1 MTTARGRVRGLED
14 ADIIIDDDDDAV
26 VSRDDDDDG
35 DDDDGARAI
44 ARDEGENG
52 ARENDRRTSA
62 VRGAVVLVDARGTSS
77 GATRAVDKDSSQAE
91 GRGSDGTRGSEL
103 RELVRAL
110 RRSVGARGKLRKKMV
125 SHALAPHCVKAL
137 IARGERLEEALGEA
151 STSETQDETLRACE
165 AAVATFTT
173 HPDALR
179 GALQDDYD
187 VVRDTYHAVMKMA
200 VFSLERLDARDVD
213 AAASWSDVLRAC
225 VSRGYAERWS
235 ATIVERLRAEYE
247 CAYQG
252 TKVDDATVLSASDES
267 ALMSALAE
275 PAESIDGAIVGETS
289 RITSPTDTLI
299 VDLYRATLDVC
310 VSILRQKLTR
320 ATLGLGIL
328 PRTLAQLCLE
338 VMSASTDT
346 RLIEAVCLECERAC
360 TFLGPELNLDECGF
374 ITDIVSMFV
383 MSSEWTGLTDNTSC
397 ALSNALYSVTIS
409 STGNWRVIEEAF
421 ALFPRKRVATS
432 VIKRLCSADLDVRD
446 CMVKLLEASISDDNV
461 NDETHGCVTSLL
473 SMTLD
478 DFPEAFLLDKRFDA
492 TKASKLILDSA
503 PLTLIRL
510 GLSCRR
516 DGAQTIAACLFA
528 SLERAK
534 MLSQDDDI
542 LRFIASVRFISFV
555 LRSFS
560 VVDRDDRDGPIATL
574 AEQLTSTNLRG
585 TSHSQESQQ
594 RDDIVPEQDA
604 TNDQRGLAELF
615 TMPETLLEDNPSDE
629 LLERRLARLDAV
641 LDAAVATLAA
651 DEPAEPESGGRTLPE
666 LWGRLIGS
674 EENHLRERILWA
686 SGNAENETDTDSLAE
701 DRLNISSGLCTFVT
715 SGESFQEQHWY
726 FCYDCN
732 LVASRGCCSNCA
744 KTCHAGHRVVYSR
757 KSRFFCDC
765 GADGASPAPRHKCFC
780 LSERDVL
787 EFDDERRDAR
797 ERTSQNFEIDAESDS
812 EGEDE
817 MEESQEPNLARRLCS
832 TTALKELKLTLERAD
847 ITEKLESVL
856 ISWFRPLHESDS
868 TSLDRVPREASK
880 SVLVM
885 DESVVALH
893 VARNFKAGS
902 FEVVQVQTKVKVQE
916 LLFSGVI
923 VRNGA
928 ACSRDGHLA
937 IAEGDKISILDANV
951 VVGAQSELSESK
963 SIQLGDKVGIRPLSR
978 NLVGFEIIKLEFNQ
992 MRKEY
997 LAVTGL
1003 HQAQVFTL
1011 SDGGEIID
1019 RLPIQVPESIDLII
1033 DASWV
1038 PSSTSLLSITGRSA
1052 CALYDLSRNA
1062 CVPACTIQSAM
1073 PITSTVW
1080 INSRHKNRLCALIT
1094 TEDGNLHALRVKV
1107 TSKAKSIQLD
1117 QNSRAGVCDKVR
1129 AVTFSQCHGI
1139 AIVHS
1144 SAGEIIFT
1152 RVSVNTDEDVDVH
1165 ILKTI
1170 ERCEHK
1176 PSKVLDFCLPNKPG
1190 PDATLLMP
1198 KRVFMQ
1204 AECLGESIALLAVG
1218 DTKVD
1223 KVVAETSTASIIGYT
1238 GYQKT
1243 GSGDFPSSLI
1253 VLRSDGS
1260 MQIHTYS
1267 SVQSLPTPR
1276 SLRTD
1281 ERKNGI
1287 KTNEIK
1293 FAYNFFEK
1301 LTRVTTNVDFGGSFN
1316 QGSTPAVLRSI
1327 LQSEDGSVASPS
1339 SIEAYL
1345 TLELPDDN
1353 RVIRGIRIYIG
1364 GITMQSYTPSK
1375 LVLPGGRIFTFE
1387 RESKRWYD
1395 IPFTCAESKA
1405 LKDGLYAPKFVFSVD
1420 SIRQVSICIHRMEV
1434 YACDGDTLE
1443 EDLQA
1448 ERKSDV
1454 QHTHEILASSASRA
1468 RRHLIRD
1475 DGLDDS
1481 AMAWLS
1487 GTISIIH
1494 ALRYCKLD
1502 LKSSKLRVCYEAM
1515 LRKKEF
1521 ITLQTSNHKYAKF
1534 VAWKVLRAQTRDTM
1548 LTAMHIKDNSTLLF
1562 GHKVTERICPRI
1574 LESPFSVSDADLL
1587 EYFCAVRKLGRLALR
1602 RPNTLLDSLP
1612 YLSTLANTSLAML
1625 DVAAEAWD
1633 ANEIIPSIVHALVAV
1648 LINEHDAEIVKSIV
1662 GLVTCTRE
1670 DVRDAATETL
1680 LWHLLTM
1687 SSITTSDV
1695 NPARRIFAPKVELR
1709 HDKCAASSGIRQLIS
1724 SIMQVKKH
1732 TLYKSQITLIRTL
1745 SEAYPECL
1753 NLELCKLPPLHG
1765 DILAQDAIS
1774 SRLAIAAEC
1783 MQLQDMPTS
1792 EAREALLHT
1801 YALACEFLRCLDVRE
1816 TDVHPPEKG
1825 YGALLQSDENV
1836 RNREQRIL
1844 HCLQSVILYASA
1856 HSRSTVMSTLP
1867 EREKSEWSQVLARIS
1882 AMKPKDLSSQAVFLL
1897 KQFLGDDDIEIRT
1910 LTQAGRLFNLSN
1922 SLREIVTTSV
1932 NSHWYVD
1939 EVPYSE
1945 LQRAK
1950 ETVDRFLEVAIDN
1963 KRSLRHFYENI
1974 DFAPELVGA
1983 LMVAASNLPAPIST
1997 NICKVISCTV
2007 ESCNDGEP
2015 GARATKRDLLREIIQ
2030 GLNVMTHKCALAA
2043 VEDDTR
2049 AAAACVLKTIW
2060 YSCEH
2065 YRDDVLVILMSAL
2078 ENSQNHGHRVGELME
2093 FAKGIMLSDS
2103 DVVSLYQS
2111 SINKFCHGM
2120 RDVLLCVSD
2129 HPRADLY
2136 RALKQQRIL
2145 GGDSFDK
2152 YWLEKSPSA
2161 LDVVTYLGC
2170 HGFSA
2175 HSLDSLKKNQTFTK
2189 NTAFSKLRETM
2200 TIDSISMN
2208 VTELKSHIR
2217 VKEVEV
2223 WRTTS
2228 RKDLSVLRAYDCS
2241 SWQFLGVLYFPSSA
2255 NEAEL
2260 KFEIPVD
2267 ASALKIVFRSFH
2279 ENLQAKMTMALHC
2292 PRCARLVTDIKHGIC
2307 THCRE
2312 NAYQCRYC
2320 RNINY
2325 EKLDAF
2331 ICNEC
2336 GYCRYAKIQ
2345 TTLSAHPTLCLRH
2358 PKLQDARDLSDAVQ
2372 ELKMQSQAI
2381 AKILESVESAE
2392 SSIRSAL
2399 FERGDSSEDV
2409 ERMFSVTSKGRRMD
2423 LIAARCKCDSVH
2435 DAILQYL
2442 PAETDEGV
2450 SSSPPATNDNYGT
2463 CRDYLFCALKLCTSL
2478 SRTPTGMKALS
2489 GCDIHQHLFNRM
2501 LNPHVFGLTCCS
2513 TVRTILSNMAAAS
2526 EDVARFL
2533 CDSALERAGNALL
2546 SVNTWQGSMISQNN
2560 QDVLL
2565 LKDLVHVSTYRVESG
2580 MTTTKGAE
2588 RAALMNLACK
2598 AIISKQLVSNAVVVE
2613 NTVLPAL
2620 EFVRQAMTNSGT
2632 LEEILTSIRAFSEF
2646 ESLEPEA
2653 TSEEKSVPNIVQ
2665 LVPWLAAALSCG
2677 SRFVRHEVVQVFSIL
2692 LQNSDEMNVQ
2702 IANFMLGTKPN
2713 LDSEPYNDFLSVLSL
2728 ALCSDIIISRV
2739 NESNKLSFRLLSML
2753 QRELDV
2759 NSQYAVSDRALFAS
2773 TNRDTGV
2780 NLHSVSILLR
2790 NIFAESSS
2798 FTERF
2803 VTVGLEAIVRAVL
2816 CARALQICQSPVA
2829 IKASETFDALLSL
2842 VIESSGSLQP
2852 KIAKVCLKLAQ
2863 IHVSGVSQEPK
2874 LPLQLIL
2881 NELANHVLPRAPP
2894 PKAYL
2899 LRILKSPTQE
2909 EFIPGVM
2916 LRNPYST
2923 ANMSAKPL
2931 MRDVKNL
2938 ICRELDMVGLVEDD
2952 FGMELL
2958 VTNQIISLD
2967 LPVEDVFERI
2977 WLPSLLQDSRVRQS
2991 TNADNAIGPP
3001 MPVTF
3006 RLSGLDGEATEQRID
3021 ELPPTK
3027 EEDEDIEIKFAG
3039 TTIFQEDDGFSTLIE
3054 LLPRIRRDTSVLYTG
3069 NEDVFAK
3076 LLEILR
3082 SACYLKKNRKD
3093 MLAIGALEKLLDETA
3108 QAFTRDCSHSGKE
3121 FLLVI
3126 EMLLREEQEETVQSS
3141 EGDVSAPA
3149 IKSGILSR
3157 ELVESA
3163 SMAKRPGSPM
3173 LVKNSSSLQ
3182 TIEMSIRANEM
3193 NHVEIFLSQLKQLI
3207 QSQERHEA
3215 DILARVIPRLAGS
3228 TTQST
3233 TILVKNFDASVRKLV
3248 QLHGHEENSALKLEL
3263 ECSARLAEAI
3273 PMDQSGHRVLEAVW
3287 TKGTVDFVIGF
3298 IINDIF
3304 KDSDGR
3310 VRGTQAWTSAIKE
3323 SVLPVALEILN
3334 GITRGYRLDLEENS
3348 EVIDLLHHLESVIEH
3363 DIGTF
3368 AENCLETFASASEIV
3383 AQHLDHLR
3391 AATREENRGKALAKR
3406 QQMLS
3411 EMGMQVVANSSSPG
3425 ASTIGVSRSPRSL
3438 QGYTNMVTES
3448 EQESIVCR
3456 VCFEGYK
3463 LKPSEL
3469 LGIYCFNKL
3478 MNTPYTS
3485 EELSQTLCTVSHF
3498 NAIHFSCHQSAKRAD
3513 VALRTPKREWEG
3525 AALRNSETL
3534 CNNLLPVMGDMIAD
3548 TAYISA
3554 VDTWWQNCFAVGA
3567 FISPPTRARQV
3578 AVDISLLLGRFAM
3591 NVSFSKDCRGGGR
3604 ESNMN
3609 LLPHMMR
3616 LLLHQVSLCPQKGL
3630 EEYNALLARLSYGTE
3645 LWNDPD
3651 VCHLQLLPAGLV
3663 LSITVWSN
3671 EQWEKARQNVLIAIV
3686 RHAKKYEC
3694 TRIAT
3699 YSSDEGA
3706 ASDAC
3711 WNELDATE
3719 RFKRLKPLLIYFGLI
3734 NKMYEWLKP
3743 KQKPENA
3750 IGIILSRTRQKMTD
3764 VSQSESLSQRLCDI
3778 TSMLDGARDMLEWL
3792 DEVEDAEDAQELLD
3806 ICECLAD
3813 AMCPTVDGFFA
3824 RALELDV

>member
-1 MTTARGRVRGLED
+1 MTTAWRRGLGPEEID
-14 ADIIIDDDDDAV
+14 ADAT
-26 VSRDDDDDG
+26 RRARDDG
-35 DDDDGARAI
+35 DDDDGDARREMARDDGGHGTSETHRRARA
-44 ARDEGENG
+44 A
-52 ARENDRRTSA
+52 S
-62 VRGAVVLVDARGTSS
+62 GAVVLVDASETSS
-77 GATRAVDKDSSQAE
+77 GTTRATDKESSRPE
-91 GRGSDGTRGSEL
+91 GRASEGTRGSEL
-103 RELVRAL
+103 QELVRAL
-110 RRSVGARGKLRKKMV
+110 RRSARARGRLGKKMV

-151 STSETQDETLRACE
+151 STSEARDETLRACE
-165 AAVATFTT
+165 ATVATFTT

-187 VVRDTYHAVMKMA
+187 VVRDMYCAVVKMA

-235 ATIVERLRAEYE
+235 VTIVERLRTEDERACREM
-247 CAYQG
+247 
-252 TKVDDATVLSASDES
+252 KVDNETVLSASDES

-275 PAESIDGAIVGETS
+275 PVESVDGAIVGETS
-289 RITSPTDTLI
+289 RVTSPTDTLI
-299 VDLYRATLDVC
+299 VDLYRAILDVC

-320 ATLGLGIL
+320 ATPSLAIL
-328 PRTLAQLCLE
+328 PRMLAQLCLE
-338 VMSASTDT
+338 VMSASTDA

-360 TFLGPELNLDECGF
+360 TFLGSELNLDECGF
-374 ITDIVSMFV
+374 VKDIVSTFV
-383 MSSEWTGLTDNTSC
+383 TSSEWTHLTDNTSC

-409 STGNWRVIEEAF
+409 NAANWRIIEEAF
-421 ALFPRKRVATS
+421 ALFPRKRVAAS
-432 VIKRLCSADLDVRD
+432 VMKRLCSADLDVRD

-503 PLTLIRL
+503 LLTLIRL

-516 DGAQTIAACLFA
+516 DGAQTIAACLIA

-542 LRFIASVRFISFV
+542 LRFIAVVRFISFV
-555 LRSFS
+555 LRSDS
-560 VVDRDDRDGPIATL
+560 VVDRGGPIATL
-574 AEQLTSTNLRG
+574 AEQLTSTNLHG

-594 RDDIVPEQDA
+594 REDVEPRQDA
-604 TNDQRGLAELF
+604 TNNQRDLAELF
-615 TMPETLLEDNPSDE
+615 AMPETLMEDNPSDE

-641 LDAAVATLAA
+641 LDAAVAPHGA
-651 DEPAEPESGGRTLPE
+651 DEPTEPESGGRTLPE

-674 EENHLRERILWA
+674 EENHLRERILLV
-686 SGNAENETDTDSLAE
+686 SGTGENETDTNSLDE

-780 LSERDVL
+780 LSERDVS
-787 EFDDERRDAR
+787 EFDDERRVAG
-797 ERTSQNFEIDAESDS
+797 ERNSRSFEINAESDS

-832 TTALKELKLTLERAD
+832 TTALKELKLTLERAE
-847 ITEKLESVL
+847 ITEKLEGVL

-868 TSLDRVPREASK
+868 ASSDRFSRRDASK

-885 DESVVALH
+885 DESMVTLP

-902 FEVVQVQTKVKVQE
+902 FEMEQMQAKVKVQE
-916 LLFSGVI
+916 LLFSGVV

-978 NLVGFEIIKLEFNQ
+978 NLVDFEIIKLEFNH

-997 LAVTGL
+997 LSVTGL
-1003 HQAQVFTL
+1003 HHAQVFTL
-1011 SDGGEIID
+1011 SDGGEILD

-1038 PSSTSLLSITGRSA
+1038 PSSTSLFSITGRNT
-1052 CALYDLSRNA
+1052 CAVYDLSRNT
-1062 CVPACTIQSAM
+1062 CVPACTIQSTT
-1073 PITSTVW
+1073 PITSAVW
-1080 INSRHKNRLCALIT
+1080 INSRHKNRLCALLT
-1094 TEDGNLHALRVKV
+1094 TEDGTLHAFYVKV

-1117 QNSRAGVCDKVR
+1117 QSSKVGVCDKVR
-1129 AVTFSQCHGI
+1129 AVTYSQCHGI

-1152 RVSVNTDEDVDVH
+1152 RVSVNTDEDIDVQ
-1165 ILKTI
+1165 ILKTVEVC
-1170 ERCEHK
+1170 ERK
-1176 PSKVLDFCLPNKPG
+1176 PSKVFDFCLPNKPG

-1198 KRVFMQ
+1198 KHVFMQ
-1204 AECLGESIALLAVG
+1204 AECIGESIALLAVG

-1223 KVVAETSTASIIGYT
+1223 KVVAETSTASIVGYA

-1267 SVQSLPTPR
+1267 SVESLPTPKTMR
-1276 SLRTD
+1276 SD

-1287 KTNEIK
+1287 KTKEMK

-1301 LTRVTTNVDFGGSFN
+1301 LTRVTSSVDFGGSFN
-1316 QGSTPAVLRSI
+1316 RGSTPAVLRSI
-1327 LQSEDGSVASPS
+1327 LQSEDGSIASPS

-1353 RVIRGIRIYIG
+1353 RIIRGIRIYIG

-1387 RESKRWYD
+1387 RETKRWYD

-1405 LKDGLYAPKFVFSVD
+1405 LKDSVHAPKFKFSVD
-1420 SIRQVSICIHRMEV
+1420 SMSQVSICIHRMEV
-1434 YACDGDTLE
+1434 YACDGNTLE

-1448 ERKSDV
+1448 EQKSDV
-1454 QHTHEILASSASRA
+1454 QHTHDTLASSASRA

-1487 GTISIIH
+1487 GTISIIQ

-1502 LKSSKLRVCYEAM
+1502 LKSSKLRICYEAM

-1521 ITLQTSNHKYAKF
+1521 ITLQTPNHKYAKF

-1548 LTAMHIKDNSTLLF
+1548 LTVMHIKDNSTLLF

-1574 LESPFSVSDADLL
+1574 HESPFSIADADLF

-1602 RPNTLLDSLP
+1602 RPRTLLDSSP
-1612 YLSTLANTSLAML
+1612 YLSTLANTSSAML

-1648 LINEHDAEIVKSIV
+1648 LIHEHDAEIVKSMV
-1662 GLVTCTRE
+1662 RLVTCTRE
-1670 DVRDAATETL
+1670 DVRDVATETL
-1680 LWHLLTM
+1680 LWHLLTTN
-1687 SSITTSDV
+1687 SITTSDV

-1709 HDKCAASSGIRQLIS
+1709 NDKCAASSGIRQLVS
-1724 SIMQVKKH
+1724 SMMQVKKK

-1765 DILAQDAIS
+1765 DILAQDAIC

-1816 TDVHPPEKG
+1816 TDVYPSEKG
-1825 YGALLQSDENV
+1825 YGALLQSEENA
-1836 RNREQRIL
+1836 RNREQRII
-1844 HCLQSVILYASA
+1844 HCLQSVLLYASA
-1856 HSRSTVMSTLP
+1856 HSRSFALSKLP

-1882 AMKPKDLSSQAVFLL
+1882 AMKPKDLSSQAIFLL
-1897 KQFLGDDDIEIRT
+1897 KQFLGDDDIEIRA
-1910 LTQAGRLFNLSN
+1910 LSQAGRLFNLSKA
-1922 SLREIVTTSV
+1922 LREIVTADV
-1932 NSHWYVD
+1932 NSHWLVD
-1939 EVPYSE
+1939 EVPYSG
-1945 LQRAK
+1945 LQHTK

-1963 KRSLRHFYENI
+1963 KRSLKLFYENI

-1983 LMVAASNLPAPIST
+1983 LMMAASNLPAPIST

-2015 GARATKRDLLREIIQ
+2015 ETSVTKRDLLREIIQ
-2030 GLNVMTHKCALAA
+2030 GLDIMTHKCALAA

-2049 AAAACVLKTIW
+2049 AAAAHVLKTIW
-2060 YSCEH
+2060 YSFEH
-2065 YRDDVLVILMSAL
+2065 YRDDVLVVLMSVL
-2078 ENSQNHGHRVGELME
+2078 ESSQNHGHRGSELME

-2103 DVVSLYQS
+2103 DVVSLYQN

-2120 RDVLLCVSD
+2120 RDVLLRVSD

-2136 RALKQQRIL
+2136 RALKQQQIL
-2145 GGDSFDK
+2145 GSDSLDR

-2161 LDVVTYLGC
+2161 RDAVSYLAC
-2170 HGFSA
+2170 HRFSA

-2189 NTAFSKLRETM
+2189 NTAFSKLREAM
-2200 TIDSISMN
+2200 TIESISMN

-2228 RKDLSVLRAYDCS
+2228 RKDLSVLRAYDCL
-2241 SWQFLGVLYFPSSA
+2241 SWQFLGVLYFPASA

-2292 PRCARLVTDIKHGIC
+2292 PRCARLVTDVKHGIC
-2307 THCRE
+2307 TNCRE

-2345 TTLSAHPTLCLRH
+2345 TTLSAHATLCLRH
-2358 PKLQDARDLSDAVQ
+2358 PKLQDAEDLSDAVQ
-2372 ELKMQSQAI
+2372 ELKAQSQAI
-2381 AKILESVESAE
+2381 AKILESIESAE
-2392 SSIRSAL
+2392 SSIRTAL

-2423 LIAARCKCDSVH
+2423 LVAARCKCDSVH

-2442 PAETDEGV
+2442 PTETDEDI
-2450 SSSPPATNDNYGT
+2450 SSSPPGQNDNYGT

-2478 SRTPTGMKALS
+2478 SRTPAGMKALS
-2489 GCDIHQHLFNRM
+2489 GYDIHQHLFNRM

-2513 TVRTILSNMAAAS
+2513 TVRTILSNMAAAN

-2533 CDSALERAGNALL
+2533 CNSALERAGNALL

-2580 MTTTKGAE
+2580 MSEAKGAE
-2588 RAALMNLACK
+2588 RAALMSLACK
-2598 AIISKQLVSNAVVVE
+2598 AITSKQLVSNAVVVE

-2620 EFVRQAMTNSGT
+2620 EFVRQAMTNSST
-2632 LEEILTSIRAFSEF
+2632 LKEILTSISAFSEF

-2653 TSEEKSVPNIVQ
+2653 IGEETPLPKTVQ
-2665 LVPWLAAALSCG
+2665 LIPWLAAALNCG

-2692 LQNSDEMNVQ
+2692 LRNGDEINVQ

-2713 LDSEPYNDFLSVLSL
+2713 LDSEPYSDFLSVLSL
-2728 ALCSDIIISRV
+2728 ALCSETIISRV
-2739 NESNKLSFRLLSML
+2739 NESNKLSVCLLSML
-2753 QRELDV
+2753 QRELDA
-2759 NSQYAVSDRALFAS
+2759 NSKYTVSERALFAS
-2773 TNRDTGV
+2773 TNQDTGV
-2780 NLHSVSILLR
+2780 SLHSVSMLLR
-2790 NIFAESSS
+2790 DIFAESSS
-2798 FTERF
+2798 FMERF

-2816 CARALQICQSPVA
+2816 YARALQICQSPAA

-2842 VIESSGSLQP
+2842 IIESSGSLQP
-2852 KIAKVCLKLAQ
+2852 NIAKVCLKLAQ
-2863 IHVSGVSQEPK
+2863 IHVSGVPQEPK

-2881 NELANHVLPRAPP
+2881 NELAYHVLPRAPP
-2894 PKAYL
+2894 LKVYL
-2899 LRILKSPTQE
+2899 LRMLKSPTQE

-2916 LRNPYST
+2916 SRNPYST

-2977 WLPSLLQDSRVRQS
+2977 WLPSLFQDSRVRQS
-2991 TNADNAIGPP
+2991 TNADDAIGPP

-3027 EEDEDIEIKFAG
+3027 EEDEDIELKFAG
-3039 TTIFQEDDGFSTLIE
+3039 TTIFQQGDGFSTLIE

-3082 SACYLKKNRKD
+3082 SACYLKKNRRD
-3093 MLAIGALEKLLDETA
+3093 MLEIGALEKLLDETA

-3126 EMLLREEQEETVQSS
+3126 EMLLREEQEETMQSS
-3141 EGDVSAPA
+3141 EGEVSAPTM
-3149 IKSGILSR
+3149 KSGILSR

-3163 SMAKRPGSPM
+3163 SMSKRPGSPM
-3173 LVKNSSSLQ
+3173 LIKNSSSLQ
-3182 TIEMSIRANEM
+3182 AIEMSVRENEM

-3287 TKGTVDFVIGF
+3287 SEGTVNFVIDF

-3310 VRGTQAWTSAIKE
+3310 IRGTQAWTSAIKE
-3323 SVLPVALEILN
+3323 FALPIALEILN
-3334 GITRGYRLDLEENS
+3334 GITRGYRLDLEEHA

-3363 DIGTF
+3363 DIGSF

-3383 AQHLDHLR
+3383 ARHLDDLR
-3391 AATREENRGKALAKR
+3391 AATREENRRKALAKR
-3406 QQMLS
+3406 EQMLC

-3478 MNTPYTS
+3478 TNTPYTS

-3534 CNNLLPVMGDMIAD
+3534 CNNLLPVMGEMIAD

-3591 NVSFSKDCRGGGR
+3591 NVSFSTDCRGGGR

-3630 EEYNALLARLSYGTE
+3630 EEYNALLTRLSCDTD

-3663 LSITVWSN
+3663 LSITIWSN

-3694 TRIAT
+3694 TRIAS
-3699 YSSDEGA
+3699 YSSGDDA
-3706 ASDAC
+3706 AADAS

-3719 RFKRLKPLLIYFGLI
+3719 RFKRLKPILIYFGLI

-3743 KQKPENA
+3743 KQKPQNA
-3750 IGIILSRTRQKMTD
+3750 MSIILSRTRQKATD

-3778 TSMLDGARDMLEWL
+3778 ASMLDGAKDTLEWL

-3824 RALELDV
+3824 RALESDV